1 MKFLSLQ
8 PFVPSGAQ
16 YEQAKAF
23 FQELGFTLTWDMG
36 DYAGFK
42 NDNCRFILQRYNNKT
57 FAENFMLSVGVEDV
71 AAFREEVLAKQLP
84 EKYGIRVSDIIQQP
98 YGKEVNVIDMAGVC
112 WHFVQQ

>member
-23 FQELGFTLTWDMG
+23 FQELGFTPTWDMG

-42 NDNCRFILQRYNNKT
+42 SDACRFILQRYNNKT

>member
-42 NDNCRFILQRYNNKT
+42 NDACRFILQRYNDKA

-112 WHFVQQ
+112 WHFVQK